1 MPGQFFSTFGHLL
14 AIAALKLTLDAVAET
29 RPQGVSEMSSANR
42 KTIIAGNWKM
52 YKTRAEARELTKALV
67 EAIKAEKSLPEIVL
81 CPPFTSLS
89 DVIETVK
96 GSPVKVGAQNMEHH
110 DHGAYT
116 GEVSPVMLV
125 DVGAKY
131 VIIGHSERRQY
142 FGESNSSVNLKLKA
156 ALHHHLLPIVCVG
169 ESLDER
175 EAGLTDS
182 VVRRQVAAALADLT
196 GEQIAPLVI
205 AYEPVWAIGTGKHCE
220 AKEANRVAALIRAT
234 INELFH
240 TKGEAKS
247 LGESVPI
254 LYGGSVKPTTAD
266 EVLEQPEV
274 DGALIGGASLKAEDF
289 MPIVRAGGKRVHLA
303 AAK

>member
-1 MPGQFFSTFGHLL
+1 MT
-14 AIAALKLTLDAVAET
+14 
-29 RPQGVSEMSSANR
+29 NR

-52 YKTRAEARELTKALV
+52 HKTRAQARELTKAVV
-67 EAIKAEKSLPEIVL
+67 EAAKTEKSLPEIVL
-81 CPPFTSLS
+81 CPPFTSLT
-89 DVIETVK
+89 DVIETAK
-96 GSPVKVGAQNMEHH
+96 GSVIQVGAQNMEHH

-116 GEVSPVMLV
+116 GEISPVMLV
-125 DVGAKY
+125 DVGVKY

-142 FGESNSSVNLKLKA
+142 FGESNSSVNHKLKA
-156 ALHHHLLPIVCVG
+156 AIHHHLLPIVCVG

-196 GEQIAPLVI
+196 AERIAPLVI
-205 AYEPVWAIGTGKHCE
+205 AYEPIWAIGTGKNCE

-240 TKGEAKS
+240 TKGEGKS
-247 LGESVPI
+247 VGEGIPI
-254 LYGGSVKPTTAD
+254 LYGGSVKPATAD
-266 EVLEQPEV
+266 EQLEQPEV
-274 DGALIGGASLKAEDF
+274 DGALVGGASLKVDEF
-289 MPIVRAGGKRVHLA
+289 MPIVRAGGKRVQLA